1 MHISECLREWYIT
14 LTLLSIFILLA
25 ATKRSAERMLD
36 IREGFC
42 EEAGRTEE
50 KREDGLCS
58 GFCMLVNN
66 AKPKDKFLKA
76 EYNDPATVAN
86 VRNQSAGLDYRVM
99 RRISGH
105 LYSGITFAFLNF
117 ISHATA
123 ISGAPEPH
131 RPKKY
136 PTRVE
141 TNFAPTHCGVDLTSH
156 ERVRSGSLFEDD
168 YTPLSV

>member
-58 GFCMLVNN
+58 GFCMLVNSLDN
-66 AKPKDKFLKA
+66 MPSRDTPIF
-76 EYNDPATVAN
+76 NDAAV
-86 VRNQSAGLDYRVM
+86 
-99 RRISGH
+99 H
-105 LYSGITFAFLNF
+105 
-117 ISHATA
+117 
-123 ISGAPEPH
+123 
-131 RPKKY
+131 
-136 PTRVE
+136 
-141 TNFAPTHCGVDLTSH
+141 
-156 ERVRSGSLFEDD
+156 
-168 YTPLSV
+168 